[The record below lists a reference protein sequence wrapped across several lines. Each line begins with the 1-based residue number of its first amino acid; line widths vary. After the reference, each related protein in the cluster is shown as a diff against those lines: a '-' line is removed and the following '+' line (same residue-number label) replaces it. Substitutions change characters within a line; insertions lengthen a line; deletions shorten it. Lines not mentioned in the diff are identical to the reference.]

1 MKRTTLI
8 PRMKK
13 HGNSRP
19 AEGNNFDQVPPS
31 DYLAAEGR

>member
-8 PRMKK
+8 ARMKK
-13 HGNSRP
+13 HGISRP
-19 AEGNNFDQVPPS
+19 AEGSNFDQAPPS